1 LHYAYLLIAGS
12 KQRCKKQRE
21 NKMKK
26 KIELSGGLK
35 EMVSYCTA
43 IYELDNDVDAEMI
56 NDIIKQ
62 SPIFENKSFSTSVLG
77 TVQRTTV
84 NRNSKVFIKGNRVTL
99 QIRYEILRVVDIE
112 PSQKDED
119 WIQSDI
125 QNILKHFELLL
136 GPIE

>member
-1 LHYAYLLIAGS
+1 MSFEI
-12 KQRCKKQRE
+12 KDNE
-21 NKMKK
+21 MKK

-43 IYELDNDVDAEMI
+43 IYELDNDVDADMI

-112 PSQKDED
+112 PTQKDED

-125 QNILKHFELLL
+125 NHLLKHFELLL
-136 GPIE
+136 NPIE

>member
-1 LHYAYLLIAGS
+1 
-12 KQRCKKQRE
+12 
-21 NKMKK
+21 MKK

-35 EMVSYCTA
+35 EMVTYCTA
-43 IYELDNDVDAEMI
+43 IYELDSDVDAEMLNEVI
-56 NDIIKQ
+56 NH
-62 SPIFENKSFSTSVLG
+62 SPIFENKSFSTSILG

-84 NRNSKVFIKGNRVTL
+84 NRNSKVFIKANRVTL

-112 PSQKDED
+112 PTQKDED

-125 QNILKHFELLL
+125 NHLLKHFELLL

>member
-1 LHYAYLLIAGS
+1 MSFEI
-12 KQRCKKQRE
+12 KDNE
-21 NKMKK
+21 MKK

-43 IYELDNDVDAEMI
+43 IYELDNDVDADMI

-62 SPIFENKSFSTSVLG
+62 SPIFENKSFYTNVLG

-125 QNILKHFELLL
+125 NNLLKHFELLL

>member
-1 LHYAYLLIAGS
+1 MSFEI
-12 KQRCKKQRE
+12 KDNE
-21 NKMKK
+21 MKK

-43 IYELDNDVDAEMI
+43 IYELDNDVDADMI

-62 SPIFENKSFSTSVLG
+62 SPIFENKSFYTNVLG

-99 QIRYEILRVVDIE
+99 QIRYEFLRVVDIE

-125 QNILKHFELLL
+125 NNLLKHFELLL

>member
-1 LHYAYLLIAGS
+1 MNFQLM
-12 KQRCKKQRE
+12 E
-21 NKMKK
+21 NIMKK

-35 EMVSYCTA
+35 EMVTYCTA
-43 IYELDNDVDAEMI
+43 IYELDSDVDADMI

-84 NRNSKVFIKGNRVTL
+84 NRSSKVFIKGNRVTL

-112 PSQKDED
+112 PTQKDED

-125 QNILKHFELLL
+125 NHLLKHFELLL

>member
-1 LHYAYLLIAGS
+1 MNFELKDNI
-12 KQRCKKQRE
+12 
-21 NKMKK
+21 MKK

-35 EMVSYCTA
+35 EMVTYCTA
-43 IYELDNDVDAEMI
+43 IYELDSDVDAEMI

-112 PSQKDED
+112 PTQKDED
-119 WIQSDI
+119 WIQSDT
-125 QNILKHFELLL
+125 NHLLKHFELLL

>member
-1 LHYAYLLIAGS
+1 MGIKDLKEI
-12 KQRCKKQRE
+12 
-21 NKMKK
+21 KMKK

-35 EMVSYCTA
+35 EMVTYCTA
-43 IYELDNDVDAEMI
+43 IYELDNDVDAEMLNDVI
-56 NDIIKQ
+56 NH
-62 SPIFENKSFSTSVLG
+62 SPIFENKSFYTSVLG

-112 PSQKDED
+112 PTQKDED

-125 QNILKHFELLL
+125 NNLLKHFELLL